1 MDRLV
6 RFSLFGQ
13 EFSFYTDAPEEEVD
27 SIISFVRS
35 ELGTDGLAGPSGM
48 PSNKMIVLGCL
59 RIAAKYI
66 ELEKDFKNFQK
77 EQDVSIDKLIAK
89 VSSGMK

>member
-13 EFSFYTDAPEEEVD
+13 EFSFYTDSSEEEVD
-27 SIISFVRS
+27 NIIAFVQQ
-35 ELGTDGLAGPSGM
+35 ELETAEQAGSSSM
-48 PSNKMIVLGCL
+48 PSNKMVVLGCL

-66 ELEKDFKNFQK
+66 ELEKEFKKFRQ
-77 EQDVSIDKLIAK
+77 EQDVTVDKLIAK
-89 VSSGMK
+89 VTSEMD